1 MTNTKIDLCS
11 QALVKLGAK
20 NIASMDEDT
29 TESMVAQQLYEP
41 TLQNLLTSYPWR
53 FALQQCALGRL
64 DETPMTDYQYAFQ
77 VPNDCLRILSAGQNS
92 KSAGLTYRL
101 VGQKLYANVPEV
113 VLTYISRPEESS
125 FPAFFNQAL
134 ADTLAAEFCLPL
146 TESSA
151 RTDYMKKC
159 AKESV
164 AQARLIDSQQ
174 SVHPC
179 FQDFSLI
186 EVRS

>member
-1 MTNTKIDLCS
+1 MTNSKIDLCS

-20 NIASMDEDT
+20 SIASMDENT
-29 TESMVAQQLYEP
+29 TEAMVAQQLYEP
-41 TLQNLLTSYPWR
+41 TLQNLLSSYPWR
-53 FALQQCALGRL
+53 FALRQCSLGRL
-64 DETPMTDYQYAFQ
+64 DETPITDYQYAFQ

-92 KSAGLTYRL
+92 KSCGLTYRL
-101 VGQKLYANVPEV
+101 IGKKLYAMVPEV
-113 VLTYISRPEESS
+113 VLTYLCRPEEST
-125 FPAFFNQAL
+125 FPPFFNQAL

-159 AKESV
+159 AGDSV
-164 AQARLIDSQQ
+164 SQARLIDSQQ